1 MNGNMIRQSRIVAV
15 LGMEGAEGV
24 KAASEADMIELRL
37 DLVNEPI
44 QAIKA
49 VRLATTKPIIA
60 TNRLKTEGG
69 MFQGSER
76 ERIELLLQAAPFA
89 DFVDIE
95 LLAELRDEF
104 MARVNKPVIVSYHD
118 FLGMPDEDEMATILE
133 NMKKTGAT
141 YAKIAVTPKNLRDN
155 LRILGLLLDADLPLC
170 MIAMG
175 NIGRHL
181 RAVAPLYGSVLTYGF
196 VAKSTAPG
204 QMSLAELR
212 LAKKLFDVCDR
223 LTKGSSQDPD
233 DAPLHHLGPIKS

>member
-1 MNGNMIRQSRIVAV
+1 MNGNMIWKSRIVAV
-15 LGMEGAEGV
+15 LGTEGAKGV

-37 DLVNEPI
+37 DLVDEPI
-44 QAIKA
+44 QAIRA
-49 VRLATTKPIIA
+49 VREATTKPIIA

-89 DFVDIE
+89 DYVDIE
-95 LLAELRDEF
+95 LLAELREEF
-104 MARVNKPVIVSYHD
+104 MARVDKPVIVSYHD
-118 FLGMPDEDEMATILE
+118 FLGMPNVEEMANILE
-133 NMKKTGAT
+133 NMKKTGAIC
-141 YAKIAVTPKNLRDN
+141 AKIAVTPQNLRDN
-155 LRILGLLLDADLPLC
+155 LRILGILLDADMPLS

-204 QMSLAELR
+204 QMSLAELS
-212 LAKKLFDVCDR
+212 LAKKL
-223 LTKGSSQDPD
+223 L
-233 DAPLHHLGPIKS
+233 DA

>member
-1 MNGNMIRQSRIVAV
+1 MIRQSRIVAV
-15 LGMEGAEGV
+15 LGMEGDEGV

-49 VRLATTKPIIA
+49 VRLATTQPIIA

-133 NMKKTGAT
+133 NMKKTGAI

-155 LRILGLLLDADLPLC
+155 LRILELLLDADLPLC

-212 LAKKLFDVCDR
+212 LAKKLLDV
-223 LTKGSSQDPD
+223 
-233 DAPLHHLGPIKS
+233 

>member
-1 MNGNMIRQSRIVAV
+1 MNGSMIRQSRIVAV

-44 QAIKA
+44 QAMKA

-95 LLAELRDEF
+95 LSAELRDEF
-104 MARVNKPVIVSYHD
+104 IARVNKPVIVSYHD
-118 FLGMPDEDEMATILE
+118 FLGMPDEDEMATVLE
-133 NMKKTGAT
+133 NMKKTGAI

-155 LRILGLLLDADLPLC
+155 LRILGLLLDADMPLC

-212 LAKKLFDVCDR
+212 LAKKLFNVCSDKPG
-223 LTKGSSQDPD
+223 LEPDLD
-233 DAPLHHLGPIKS
+233 DAPPHHPGPIKS

>member
-1 MNGNMIRQSRIVAV
+1 MNGNMISQSRIVAV
-15 LGMEGAEGV
+15 LGAEGAEGV

-118 FLGMPDEDEMATILE
+118 FLGMPDEEEMPTILE
-133 NMKKTGAT
+133 NMKKTGAI
-141 YAKIAVTPKNLRDN
+141 YAKIAVTPQNLRDN
-155 LRILGLLLDADLPLC
+155 LRILGLLLDADMPLC

-196 VAKSTAPG
+196 VAKSLAPG

-212 LAKKLFDVCDR
+212 LSKKLFDVCAD
-223 LTKGSSQDPD
+223 
-233 DAPLHHLGPIKS
+233 

>member
-37 DLVNEPI
+37 DLVKEPI

-95 LLAELRDEF
+95 LLADLRDEF

-133 NMKKTGAT
+133 NMKKTGAI

-155 LRILGLLLDADLPLC
+155 LRILGLLLDADMPLC
-170 MIAMG
+170 VIAMG

-212 LAKKLFDVCDR
+212 LAKKLFDVCAD
-223 LTKGSSQDPD
+223 
-233 DAPLHHLGPIKS
+233 

>member
-1 MNGNMIRQSRIVAV
+1 MNGNIIRQSRIVAV

-37 DLVNEPI
+37 DLVKEPI

-95 LLAELRDEF
+95 LLAELRNEF

-133 NMKKTGAT
+133 NMKKTGAI

-155 LRILGLLLDADLPLC
+155 LRILGLLLDADMPLC
-170 MIAMG
+170 VIAMG

-212 LAKKLFDVCDR
+212 LAKKLFDVCAD
-223 LTKGSSQDPD
+223 
-233 DAPLHHLGPIKS
+233 

>member
-1 MNGNMIRQSRIVAV
+1 MNSNIIRQSRIVAV

-133 NMKKTGAT
+133 NMKKTGAI

-155 LRILGLLLDADLPLC
+155 LRILGLLLDADMPLC

-204 QMSLAELR
+204 QMSLAELI
-212 LAKKLFDVCDR
+212 LAKKMFDVCD
-223 LTKGSSQDPD
+223 D
-233 DAPLHHLGPIKS
+233 

>member
-1 MNGNMIRQSRIVAV
+1 MNGNMIRQSLIVAV

-76 ERIELLLQAAPFA
+76 ERIELLLKAASFA

-133 NMKKTGAT
+133 NMKKTGAI

-155 LRILGLLLDADLPLC
+155 LRILGLLLDADMPLC

-204 QMSLAELR
+204 QMSLAELI
-212 LAKKLFDVCDR
+212 LAKKMFDVCAD
-223 LTKGSSQDPD
+223 
-233 DAPLHHLGPIKS
+233 

>member
-1 MNGNMIRQSRIVAV
+1 MNGKMIRQSRIVAV

-44 QAIKA
+44 QAIRA
-49 VRLATTKPIIA
+49 VRVATTKPIIA

-141 YAKIAVTPKNLRDN
+141 YAKIAVTPKNLQ
-155 LRILGLLLDADLPLC
+155 G
-170 MIAMG
+170 
-175 NIGRHL
+175 
-181 RAVAPLYGSVLTYGF
+181 
-196 VAKSTAPG
+196 
-204 QMSLAELR
+204 
-212 LAKKLFDVCDR
+212 
-223 LTKGSSQDPD
+223 
-233 DAPLHHLGPIKS
+233 

>member
-1 MNGNMIRQSRIVAV
+1 MNGNMIRKSHIVAV
-15 LGMEGAEGV
+15 LGAEGAQGV
-24 KAASEADMIELRL
+24 PAAGEADMIELRM

-44 QAIKA
+44 QAIRA

-60 TNRLKTEGG
+60 TNRLKAEGG

-118 FLGMPDEDEMATILE
+118 FNGMPDAEEMMTILE
-133 NMKKTGAT
+133 KMKKTGAIC
-141 YAKIAVTPKNLRDN
+141 AKIAVTPQSLLDN
-155 LRILGLLLDADLPLC
+155 LRILGLLLDVDIDMPLS

-181 RAVAPLYGSVLTYGF
+181 RAVAPLYGSILTYGF

-204 QMSLAELR
+204 QMSLAELS
-212 LAKKLFDVCDR
+212 LARKLLDR
-223 LTKGSSQDPD
+223 CAD
-233 DAPLHHLGPIKS
+233 

>member
-44 QAIKA
+44 QAMKA

-60 TNRLKTEGG
+60 TNRIKTEGG

-76 ERIELLLQAAPFA
+76 ERIELLLKAAPFA

-118 FLGMPDEDEMATILE
+118 FNGMPNEDEMAIILE
-133 NMKKTGAT
+133 NMKKTGAI

-181 RAVAPLYGSVLTYGF
+181 RAVAPLYGSALTYGF

-212 LAKKLFDVCDR
+212 LAKKLFDV
-223 LTKGSSQDPD
+223 
-233 DAPLHHLGPIKS
+233 

>member
-1 MNGNMIRQSRIVAV
+1 MIRQSRIVAV

-37 DLVNEPI
+37 DLVKEPI
-44 QAIKA
+44 RAIKA
-49 VRLATTKPIIA
+49 VRLATTQPIIA

-133 NMKKTGAT
+133 NMKKTGAI

-212 LAKKLFDVCDR
+212 LAKKLLDV
-223 LTKGSSQDPD
+223 
-233 DAPLHHLGPIKS
+233 

>member
-1 MNGNMIRQSRIVAV
+1 MNVNMIRQSCIVAV
-15 LGMEGAEGV
+15 LGMEGAEGL

-49 VRLATTKPIIA
+49 VRLATTQPIIA

-95 LLAELRDEF
+95 LLAEQRDEF

-133 NMKKTGAT
+133 KMKKTGAI

-155 LRILGLLLDADLPLC
+155 LRILGLLLDADMPLC

-181 RAVAPLYGSVLTYGF
+181 RAVAPLYGSVFTYGF
-196 VAKSTAPG
+196 IAKSLAPG
-204 QMSLAELR
+204 QMSLAELI
-212 LAKKLFDVCDR
+212 LAKKMFDVCAD
-223 LTKGSSQDPD
+223 
-233 DAPLHHLGPIKS
+233 

>member
-15 LGMEGAEGV
+15 LGAEGAQGV
-24 KAASEADMIELRL
+24 TAASEADMIELRL

-95 LLAELRDEF
+95 LLAEQRDEF

-133 NMKKTGAT
+133 KMKKTGAI

-155 LRILGLLLDADLPLC
+155 LRILEFLLDTDLPLC

-196 VAKSTAPG
+196 VAKSLAPG

-212 LAKKLFDVCDR
+212 LSKKLFDVCAD
-223 LTKGSSQDPD
+223 
-233 DAPLHHLGPIKS
+233 

>member
-1 MNGNMIRQSRIVAV
+1 MIRQSRIVAV
-15 LGMEGAEGV
+15 LGMEGDEGV

-49 VRLATTKPIIA
+49 VRLATTQPIIA

-118 FLGMPDEDEMATILE
+118 FLGMPDEDEMARILE
-133 NMKKTGAT
+133 KMKKTGAI

-155 LRILGLLLDADLPLC
+155 LRILGLLLDADMPLC

-181 RAVAPLYGSVLTYGF
+181 RAVAPFYGSVLTYGF
-196 VAKSTAPG
+196 VAKSLAPG

-212 LAKKLFDVCDR
+212 LSKKLFDVCAD
-223 LTKGSSQDPD
+223 
-233 DAPLHHLGPIKS
+233 

>member
-1 MNGNMIRQSRIVAV
+1 MIRQSLIVAV

-155 LRILGLLLDADLPLC
+155 LRILGLLLDADMPLC

-196 VAKSTAPG
+196 VAKSLAPG

-212 LAKKLFDVCDR
+212 LSKKLFDVCAD
-223 LTKGSSQDPD
+223 
-233 DAPLHHLGPIKS
+233 

>member
-15 LGMEGAEGV
+15 LGAEGAQGV
-24 KAASEADMIELRL
+24 TAASEADMIELRL
-37 DLVNEPI
+37 DLVNKPI

-95 LLAELRDEF
+95 LLAEQRDEF

-118 FLGMPDEDEMATILE
+118 FLGMPDEDEMARILE
-133 NMKKTGAT
+133 KMKKTGAI

-155 LRILGLLLDADLPLC
+155 LRILGLLLDADMPLC

-196 VAKSTAPG
+196 VAKSSAPG
-204 QMSLAELR
+204 QMSLAELI
-212 LAKKLFDVCDR
+212 LAKKMFDVCAD
-223 LTKGSSQDPD
+223 
-233 DAPLHHLGPIKS
+233 

>member
-1 MNGNMIRQSRIVAV
+1 MIRQSRIVAV
-15 LGMEGAEGV
+15 LGMEGEEGV

-49 VRLATTKPIIA
+49 VRLATTQPIIA

-133 NMKKTGAT
+133 NMKKTGAI

-155 LRILGLLLDADLPLC
+155 LRILELLLDADLPLC

-212 LAKKLFDVCDR
+212 LAKKLLDV
-223 LTKGSSQDPD
+223 
-233 DAPLHHLGPIKS
+233 

>member
-1 MNGNMIRQSRIVAV
+1 MIRQSRIVAV

-37 DLVNEPI
+37 DLVKEPI

-155 LRILGLLLDADLPLC
+155 LRILGLLLDADMPLC

-204 QMSLAELR
+204 QMSLAELI
-212 LAKKLFDVCDR
+212 LAKKMFDVCAD
-223 LTKGSSQDPD
+223 
-233 DAPLHHLGPIKS
+233 

>member
-15 LGMEGAEGV
+15 LGAEGAQGV
-24 KAASEADMIELRL
+24 TAASEADMIELRL

-95 LLAELRDEF
+95 LLAEQRDEF

-133 NMKKTGAT
+133 NMKKTGAI

-155 LRILGLLLDADLPLC
+155 LRILGLLLDADMPLC

-196 VAKSTAPG
+196 VAKSLAPG

-212 LAKKLFDVCDR
+212 LSKKLFDVCAD
-223 LTKGSSQDPD
+223 
-233 DAPLHHLGPIKS
+233 

>member
-1 MNGNMIRQSRIVAV
+1 MIRQSRIVAV

-118 FLGMPDEDEMATILE
+118 FLGMPNEDEMAIILE
-133 NMKKTGAT
+133 NMKKTVAI
-141 YAKIAVTPKNLRDN
+141 YAKIAVTPQNLRDN
-155 LRILGLLLDADLPLC
+155 LRILGLLLDADMPLC

-196 VAKSTAPG
+196 VAKSLAPG

-212 LAKKLFDVCDR
+212 LSKKLFDVCAD
-223 LTKGSSQDPD
+223 
-233 DAPLHHLGPIKS
+233 

>member
-1 MNGNMIRQSRIVAV
+1 MIWKARIVAV
-15 LGMEGAEGV
+15 LGMEGAEGL

-37 DLVNEPI
+37 DLVDEPI
-44 QAIKA
+44 QAIRA
-49 VRLATTKPIIA
+49 VRKATTKPIIA

-76 ERIELLLQAAPFA
+76 DRIELLLQAAPFA
-89 DFVDIE
+89 DYVDIE

-104 MARVNKPVIVSYHD
+104 MSRVNRPVIVSYHD
-118 FLGMPDEDEMATILE
+118 FLGMPKVDDMADILAD
-133 NMKKTGAT
+133 MKKVGGICS
-141 YAKIAVTPKNLRDN
+141 KIAVTPQSLLDN
-155 LRILGLLLDADLPLC
+155 LRILEILLDADMPLS

-204 QMSLAELR
+204 QMSLAQLC
-212 LAKKLFDVCDR
+212 LAKKL
-223 LTKGSSQDPD
+223 
-233 DAPLHHLGPIKS
+233 LGACVD

>member
-133 NMKKTGAT
+133 NMKKTGAI

-204 QMSLAELR
+204 QMSLEELR
-212 LAKKLFDVCDR
+212 LAKKLFDVCAD
-223 LTKGSSQDPD
+223 
-233 DAPLHHLGPIKS
+233 

>member
-1 MNGNMIRQSRIVAV
+1 MNVNMIRQSRIVAV
-15 LGMEGAEGV
+15 LGAEGAQGV
-24 KAASEADMIELRL
+24 TAASEADMIELRL

-133 NMKKTGAT
+133 NMKKTGAI

-155 LRILGLLLDADLPLC
+155 LRILGLLLDADMPLC

-212 LAKKLFDVCDR
+212 LAKKLLDV
-223 LTKGSSQDPD
+223 
-233 DAPLHHLGPIKS
+233 

>member
-1 MNGNMIRQSRIVAV
+1 
-15 LGMEGAEGV
+15 
-24 KAASEADMIELRL
+24 MIELRL

-95 LLAELRDEF
+95 LLAEQRDEF

-133 NMKKTGAT
+133 NMKKTGAI

-155 LRILGLLLDADLPLC
+155 LRILGLLLDADMPLC
-170 MIAMG
+170 VIAMG

-196 VAKSTAPG
+196 VAKSSAPG

-212 LAKKLFDVCDR
+212 LAKKLFDVCAD
-223 LTKGSSQDPD
+223 
-233 DAPLHHLGPIKS
+233 

>member
-15 LGMEGAEGV
+15 LGAEGAQGV
-24 KAASEADMIELRL
+24 TAASEADMIELRL
-37 DLVNEPI
+37 DLVKEPI

-133 NMKKTGAT
+133 NMKKTGAI

-155 LRILGLLLDADLPLC
+155 LRILGLLLDADMPLC

-204 QMSLAELR
+204 QMSLAELI
-212 LAKKLFDVCDR
+212 LAKKMFDVR
-223 LTKGSSQDPD
+223 D
-233 DAPLHHLGPIKS
+233 D